1 MCCPPGPAVRAVP
14 CRLHNERTAVSTM
27 TDPIS
32 PVSAA
37 HFDLVEVAGPGQVVG
52 GVDTHL
58 DTHTAACVDHL
69 GRLLAHAQFPATTAG
84 EKRLL
89 AWLGGF
95 GELAAVG
102 VEGTGS
108 YGASLARLLSA
119 EHVRVVEVSR
129 PNRQTRRRRGK
140 SDPID
145 AEAAARAV
153 LAGDATGTPKTRT
166 GVVESI
172 RVLRTARSGAVK
184 ARTAATN
191 TLKHLVVTAPEPL
204 RSQLAGLP
212 TDQLV
217 EATAALR
224 PAADLTDPVQAT
236 KTALRR
242 LARRCQHL
250 TEEITDADTQ
260 LRALTTQTAPALLER
275 CGVGPETAGQL
286 LATAGDNPHRLH
298 SNAAFAALCGTSPV
312 PVASGR
318 THRVRLN
325 RGGDRQANNALHT
338 IVLVRMCHHQPTR
351 AYVARRRAEG
361 KTTKEI
367 MRCLK
372 RALCRELLPL
382 ITQALTPDLTASR
395 L

>member
-1 MCCPPGPAVRAVP
+1 MLSAQPAVRAV
-14 CRLHNERTAVSTM
+14 RTGSQMERTAVSTM

-32 PVSAA
+32 TT
-37 HFDLVEVAGPGQVVG
+37 HFAVTDIAGPGQVVG

-89 AWLGGF
+89 AWLGGH

-108 YGASLARLLSA
+108 YGASLARLLTA
-119 EHVRVVEVSR
+119 EHVQVVEVSR
-129 PNRQTRRRRGK
+129 PNRQTRRQRGK

-153 LAGDATGTPKTRT
+153 LAGTATGAPKTRT

-172 RVLRTARSGAVK
+172 RVLRATRSGAVK

-204 RSQLAGLP
+204 RSQLASLP
-212 TDQLV
+212 TDQLL
-217 EATAALR
+217 EHAIALR
-224 PAADLTDPVQAT
+224 PATDPADPVQAT

-260 LRALTTQTAPALLER
+260 LRALTRHTAPALLER

-286 LATAGDNPHRLH
+286 LTTAGDNPHRLH

-312 PVASGR
+312 AVASGR

-325 RGGDRQANNALHT
+325 RGGDRHANSALHT
-338 IVLVRMCHHQPTR
+338 IVLVRMRHHEPTR
-351 AYVARRRAEG
+351 AYVTRRRAEG

-382 ITQALTPDLTASR
+382 ITQALTPNLTPGA